1 MLVYPILFFFQSFLS
16 PNYLQGEITV
26 ISYNIRYDNPEDG
39 PNNWSLR
46 KERIVS
52 YLQQTAPDIVG
63 MQEVLHHQLLYLKST
78 LEEFSYIGVGR
89 DDGKTL
95 GEYSPIFYNTQ
106 NLKLKESST
115 FWLSQTPDKISI
127 GWDAALERICTYAR
141 FEQRQTGEQFWV
153 FNTHFDHMGTIAR
166 AESVKLILK
175 KIDSLNTQKIPVLIT
190 GDFNLTPDTTPIKR
204 LQNVFDD
211 VMKSLSSSAKNH
223 GTFTGFNKE
232 ETGTRRIDY
241 IFSKD
246 LQLETADHI
255 WVKTERGEWASDHHP
270 VQASFIFKN

>member
-1 MLVYPILFFFQSFLS
+1 MLVYPFLFFFQSLLYFNNA
-16 PNYLQGEITV
+16 PGEFTV

-39 PNNWSLR
+39 VNNWSLR
-46 KERIVS
+46 KEKIVS
-52 YLQQTAPDIVG
+52 YLQETAPDIVG
-63 MQEVLHHQLLYLKST
+63 MQEVLHHQLLYLNNT
-78 LEEFSYIGVGR
+78 LEEFSYLGVGR
-89 DDGKTL
+89 EDGITL
-95 GEYSPIFYNTQ
+95 GEYSPIFYNAK
-106 NLKLKESST
+106 NLKLKESNT
-115 FWLSQTPDKISI
+115 FWLSQTPEIISV

-141 FEQRQTGEQFWV
+141 FEHRRTGKQFWV

-166 AESVKLILK
+166 AESVELILK
-175 KIDSLNTQKIPVLIT
+175 KIDSLNTRKIPVLIT

-270 VQASFIFKN
+270 VQASFSFKN